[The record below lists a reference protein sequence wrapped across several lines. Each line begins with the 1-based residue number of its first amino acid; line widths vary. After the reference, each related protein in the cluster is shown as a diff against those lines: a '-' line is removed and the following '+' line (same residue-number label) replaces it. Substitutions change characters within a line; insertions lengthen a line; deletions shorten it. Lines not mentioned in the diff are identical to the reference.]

1 MPWSEPL
8 TAMPRSFNAAATEAM
23 AVPQIP
29 TKWMERAFSMVGL
42 NLLPAEM
49 HIAYLSDLTKPSFK
63 AKCSLGQMLVVIEFG
78 PSQAVEVFDFC
89 RDDQA
94 RNPTGQETCNRSDG
108 SDSQSVGVGV
118 KFHII

>member
-8 TAMPRSFNAAATEAM
+8 TAMPRSFNAAATEAI
-23 AVPQIP
+23 AVPQMP

-42 NLLPAEM
+42 NSLPAER
-49 HIAYLSDLTKPSFK
+49 HFSYPSHPSKPSFK
-63 AKCSLGQMLVVIEFG
+63 ALRRIGQMLVVIEFG
-78 PSQAVEVFDFC
+78 PSQAVEVFRLC

-94 RNPTGQETCNRSDG
+94 RNPTGQETCNRSHG
-108 SDSQSVGVGV
+108 SDGQSVGVGV